1 MAIKPD
7 EMMVSLK
14 VKKHIVE
21 LIDQER
27 EKYKQPRSSWVIQA
41 VVEKLE
47 KIGHEIE
54 QKKN

>member
-1 MAIKPD
+1 MKPD
-7 EMMVSLK
+7 EMTVSLK
-14 VKKHIVE
+14 AKKYIVE

-54 QKKN
+54 QKKK

>member
-7 EMMVSLK
+7 EMIVSLK